1 MWMSVRSLWAR
12 LRARQRTSATA
23 GDVPAAMVAI
33 VRVIGEDR
41 NLQSWFRRLVAL
53 PENLRVSEIGR
64 LVAEMR
70 ANGEDQEL
78 MAAFTTLGE
87 IETCRTL
94 ARVLRDRY
102 GVRIKIAET

>member
-1 MWMSVRSLWAR
+1 MSVRSLWAL
-12 LRARQRTSATA
+12 LRARQRR
-23 GDVPAAMVAI
+23 PAAPGNAPAATVAI

-53 PENLRVSEIGR
+53 PENLRASEIGR

-70 ANGEDQEL
+70 ANGEEKEL
-78 MAAFTTLGE
+78 IAAFTTLSE

>member
-1 MWMSVRSLWAR
+1 MSVRSVWAL
-12 LRARQRTSATA
+12 LRGRWRRSATP

-53 PENLRVSEIGR
+53 PENLRASEIGR

-70 ANGEDQEL
+70 ANGEEQEL
-78 MAAFTTLGE
+78 IAAFTTLGE

-102 GVRIKIAET
+102 GLRIKIAET